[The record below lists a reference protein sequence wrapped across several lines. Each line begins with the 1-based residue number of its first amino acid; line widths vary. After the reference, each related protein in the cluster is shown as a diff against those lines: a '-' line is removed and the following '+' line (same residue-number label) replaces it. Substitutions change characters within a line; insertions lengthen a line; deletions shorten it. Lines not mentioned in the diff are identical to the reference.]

1 MIKIIKNILSSNITL
16 LGHLATLLVLI
27 AFIFF
32 GGWLFVLLESRQNV
46 LICFDTHRKN
56 LNARFELREKLF
68 NFVYFNYSKNDLKN
82 DMGIDRVLST
92 VNNFIQDYQKII
104 VSKTLIKTSDDC
116 ITQNPWFF
124 VNSVLF
130 AVKFC

>member
-1 MIKIIKNILSSNITL
+1 MIKNIKNILSSNSIL

-32 GGWLFVLLESRQNV
+32 GGWLFILLESRQNV
-46 LICFDTHRKN
+46 LTCFDIQRNN
-56 LNARFELREKLF
+56 LKARFELREKLLKF
-68 NFVYFNYSKNDLKN
+68 IHFNYSNNKMRMDL
-82 DMGIDRVLST
+82 VQST
-92 VNNFIQDYQKII
+92 MTNFIQDYQKKVII
-104 VSKTLIKTSDDC
+104 NYQVTKTVIETSDDC

-130 AVKFC
+130 AV